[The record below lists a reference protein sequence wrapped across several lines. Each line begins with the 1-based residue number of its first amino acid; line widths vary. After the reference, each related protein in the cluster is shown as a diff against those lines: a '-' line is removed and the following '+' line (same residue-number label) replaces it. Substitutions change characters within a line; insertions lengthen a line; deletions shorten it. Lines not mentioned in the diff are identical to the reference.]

1 MKKQNEQTGLEM
13 TPEQMR
19 ELASKATEVLINRI
33 ESMGS
38 SKAWDGEFR
47 EILERELG
55 GPPPENGRVADEV
68 LNQIVQGVLPY
79 GAQLDH
85 PRFFGFVPSSP
96 TWPGIIADF
105 LASGFNANTCSW
117 LVSSGTSHLELV
129 VLEWLRDW
137 IGYPKTAGGLLTTG
151 GSAASVE
158 AIVAARDASGHPAR
172 PVIYMSDQSHS
183 ALIRAAF
190 IAGVRRE
197 HIRLVSTG
205 DDFRID
211 MSELRQ
217 QVYHDRASGLQAV
230 AVCANAGTTSTG
242 AIDPLP
248 ALAEFCE
255 AEKIWFHVDAAYGGF
270 ALLTADGKTRLD
282 GIQRADSVGM
292 DAHKWFFQPY
302 EVGALIV
309 KNGQSLEN
317 TFAIRHD
324 ALQDTVWGT
333 NHPNFSDR
341 GLQLSRSPR
350 ALKIWMSVQIFGVAR
365 FRAAIQNGLDLAIR
379 AAEYVESEPVL
390 ELMTPVSLGIVC
402 FRVTSDGADE
412 KSLEEINRKVLAHVF
427 WDELAFVSSTNLKG
441 KFSLRLCILN
451 HTTTW
456 QDVQRTLDL
465 IVQLASKTLGEL

>member
-1 MKKQNEQTGLEM
+1 M
-13 TPEQMR
+13 TPEEMR
-19 ELASKATEVLINRI
+19 KLASAATEVLINRI
-33 ESMGS
+33 GSIGS

-55 GPPPENGRVADEV
+55 GPPPENGRVAEEV
-68 LNQIVQGVLPY
+68 LSQIVQDVLPY

-117 LVSSGTSHLELV
+117 LVSSGTSQLELTV
-129 VLEWLRDW
+129 IEWIRDW
-137 IGYPKTAGGLLTTG
+137 IGYSKTAGGLLTSG

-158 AIVAARDASGHPAR
+158 AIVAARDAAGHPAR
-172 PVIYMSDQSHS
+172 PVVYMSDQSHS
-183 ALIRAAF
+183 ALIRAAM

-197 HIRLVSTG
+197 HIRLVRT
-205 DDFRID
+205 DDSFRID

-217 QVYHDRASGLQAV
+217 LVLDDRASGLQAV

-242 AIDPLP
+242 SIDPLP

-255 AEKIWFHVDAAYGGF
+255 DERIWFHVDAAYGGF
-270 ALLTADGKTRLD
+270 ALLTEDGKEKLD
-282 GIQRADSVGM
+282 GIEKADSVGM

-309 KNGQSLEN
+309 KNGQNLED
-317 TFAIRHD
+317 TFSIRHD
-324 ALQDTVWGT
+324 ALQDTVWGA

-341 GLQLSRSPR
+341 GIQLSRSPR
-350 ALKIWMSVQIFGVAR
+350 ALKIWMSVQIFGIAR
-365 FRAAIQNGLDLAIR
+365 FRLAIQNGLDLAER
-379 AAEYVESEPVL
+379 AAAYISAEPML
-390 ELMTPVSLGIVC
+390 ELMTPVSLGVVC
-402 FRVTSDGADE
+402 FRVTSEGADE
-412 KSLEEINRKVLAHVF
+412 QSLEEINRKVLAHVF

-441 KFSLRLCILN
+441 KFSLRLCVLN

-456 QDVQRTLDL
+456 KDVQQTLDL
-465 IVQLASKTLGEL
+465 VVHLGSQTLNEL